1 MFLQKNDHGIFEYMI
16 KVNGEIVKLEE
27 NHNPLKFSRIFMY
40 LSNPWV
46 SSFEEFGSLKNLK
59 VLMPN

>member
-1 MFLQKNDHGIFEYMI
+1 MI
-16 KVNGEIVKLEE
+16 KVNGEMVKLEE